1 MKWYQQYSNQ
11 YRDSKVRRACGSNFL
26 EGMGFYITLKQMI
39 ADNYEGGKPEVEFE
53 FAYLK
58 SILAIKSIRTL
69 DKHLRSLRAFGL
81 IKYEKSDETVTILM
95 PEIEETQD
103 NYTKKCTNNV
113 RTTLHNNTKH
123 NNTIIDLDNK
133 LFNGGN

>member
-1 MKWYQQYSNQ
+1 
-11 YRDSKVRRACGSNFL
+11 
-26 EGMGFYITLKQMI
+26 MI

-58 SILAIKSIRTL
+58 SILGIKSMRTL

-81 IKYEKSDETVTILM
+81 IKYEKSEETVTILM

-103 NYTKKCTNNV
+103 NYTKKSKNNV

-123 NNTIIDLDNK
+123 NNTIIDIEEVR
-133 LFNGGN
+133 